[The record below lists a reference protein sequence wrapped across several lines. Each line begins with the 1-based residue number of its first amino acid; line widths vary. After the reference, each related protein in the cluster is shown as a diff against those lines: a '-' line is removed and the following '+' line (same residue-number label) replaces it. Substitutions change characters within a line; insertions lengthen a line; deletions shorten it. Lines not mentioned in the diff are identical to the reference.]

1 MTRSNLHIK
10 LSNGNLIHCVCDSSS
25 APEQGY
31 FVENLLYPLLK
42 LNNSEKEVA
51 FLTDLCAMYEDRAN
65 ATYRYIIN
73 LQTKA
78 VHFFAENYDYGKDK
92 FYLGDNLTERLLDY
106 IDSTE
111 ALRELFTQFHIKP
124 KDQ

>member
-10 LSNGNLIHCVCDSSS
+10 LSNGNNISCVADSSS

-31 FVENLLYPLLK
+31 FIEQVVLPLLE
-42 LNNSEKEVA
+42 LDNHEKELMLIEAHCTMNEQRV
-51 FLTDLCAMYEDRAN
+51 N

-78 VHFFAENYDYGKDK
+78 VHFLEENYDYKNDK
-92 FYLGDNLTERLLDY
+92 FFTGESLTSRYRDYLETL
-106 IDSTE
+106 
-111 ALRELFTQFHIKP
+111 K
-124 KDQ
+124 K

>member
-1 MTRSNLHIK
+1 MTRSNLYIK
-10 LSNGNLIHCVCDSSS
+10 LSNGTHIHCVCDSSS

-31 FVENLLYPLLK
+31 FVENLLFPLLG
-42 LNNSEKEVA
+42 LNDTEQELA
-51 FLTDLCAMYEDRAN
+51 LLTENCAMYEQRVN

-78 VHFFAENYDYGKDK
+78 VHFFEENYSFSEDRFHLGKD
-92 FYLGDNLTERLLDY
+92 LTHRYNDY
-106 IDSTE
+106 IESIE
-111 ALRELFTQFHIKP
+111 ALRDIFNQFNIKP

>member
-10 LSNGNLIHCVCDSSS
+10 LSNGNNINCVCDSSS

-31 FVENLLYPLLK
+31 FVENLLFPLLG
-42 LNNSEKEVA
+42 LNEAEKELA
-51 FLTDLCAMYEDRAN
+51 MLIDTCAMNEQRAN

-78 VHFFAENYDYGKDK
+78 VHFFEENYDYGKDK
-92 FYLGDNLTERLLDY
+92 FYLGDNLTDRLLDY
-106 IDSTE
+106 IDSVE
-111 ALRELFTQFHIKP
+111 ALRMIFDQLQIKP
-124 KDQ
+124 KDL

>member
-10 LSNGNLIHCVCDSSS
+10 LSNGSHIYCVCDSSS

-31 FVENLLYPLLK
+31 FVEKLLFPLLA
-42 LNNSEKEVA
+42 LNDSDRETA
-51 FLTDLCAMYEDRAN
+51 FLTDLCAMYEHRAN

-78 VHFFAENYDYGKDK
+78 VHFFEENYDYGKDK
-92 FYLGDNLTERLLDY
+92 FYLGENLTDRLLDY
-106 IDSTE
+106 IESIE
-111 ALRELFTQFHIKP
+111 ALREIFNQFQIKS

>member
-10 LSNGNLIHCVCDSSS
+10 LSNGLHIHCVCDSSS

-31 FVENLLYPLLK
+31 FVENLLFPLLG
-42 LNNSEKEVA
+42 LNDSEKEVD
-51 FLTDLCAMYEDRAN
+51 FLTGLCAMYEHRAN

-78 VHFFAENYDYGKDK
+78 VHFFEENYDYGKDK
-92 FYLGDNLTERLLDY
+92 FYLGDNLTHRLMDY
-106 IDSTE
+106 IDSIET
-111 ALRELFTQFHIKP
+111 LRELCDQLQIKS
-124 KDQ
+124 KDL

>member
-10 LSNGNLIHCVCDSSS
+10 LSNGYNISCVADSSS

-31 FVENLLYPLLK
+31 FVEQVLQTLLELDDP
-42 LNNSEKEVA
+42 EKELQLIEEHCTMNEQRV
-51 FLTDLCAMYEDRAN
+51 N

-78 VHFFAENYDYGKDK
+78 VHFFEENYNYKTDK
-92 FYLGDNLTERLLDY
+92 FFTGENLTNRYRDY
-106 IDSTE
+106 LETIT
-111 ALRELFTQFHIKP
+111 K
-124 KDQ
+124 